1 MVDLWR
7 HRATSRE
14 RNLIERIKAPI
25 FLEAVLAIEMMQK
38 PQYNLEEK
46 VAIILK
52 VIDNPIIY
60 KFFKDFTNHKKKNNR
75 VVDFSCTLFTKAIKY
90 SNH

>member
-1 MVDLWR
+1 M
-7 HRATSRE
+7 
-14 RNLIERIKAPI
+14 APN

-52 VIDNPIIY
+52 VIDNPIVY
-60 KFFKDFTNHKKKNNR
+60 KFFRDFTNHKKKNNR
-75 VVDFSCTLFTKAIKY
+75 VVDFSCTLLANAIKY